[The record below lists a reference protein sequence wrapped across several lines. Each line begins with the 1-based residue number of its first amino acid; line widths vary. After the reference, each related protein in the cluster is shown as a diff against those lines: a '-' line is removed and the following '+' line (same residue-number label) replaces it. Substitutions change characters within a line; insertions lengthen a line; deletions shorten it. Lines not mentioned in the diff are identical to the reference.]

1 MLNRNIEFEG
11 APRYAPA
18 ADQAGE
24 PFWRSVLD
32 SLSAR
37 ICVLDERG
45 VILAVNQ
52 AWRRF
57 HHENGG
63 APGAAHEGIN
73 YLDVCER
80 AASTSAVGSV
90 DARAFGPL
98 LADVLAGRRERF
110 EYEYECHSLTEQR
123 WFIARVAHIEGAE
136 PRRVVVAH
144 KDITSPGLVREQLR
158 EREALL
164 VDLTASI
171 PGAVFRLLGSSRDE
185 QTFLFVS
192 QGIEALC
199 GLSPAVL
206 CRDARALWNLIDPR
220 DRDAHTRSLRT
231 AFDDASPWEH
241 EFRIR
246 SPGGV
251 VKWIHATATPKP
263 AEGEVLVWTGLLT
276 DVSAKRAVDDRL
288 AASESTYRT
297 LFETVPQGVV
307 YQDPSGRITSVNPAA
322 MRILGLTLD
331 QLQGRTS
338 IDSRWRSVHED
349 GTDFPGEEHPSM
361 VALRTGEPVR
371 NVVMGVRRPD
381 DTCVWILINAIP
393 LRGEDG
399 ALEQVYASFE
409 DITQRV
415 SLEQELKRQASTDF
429 LTGAANRRGLMA
441 RLDTEFRRT
450 RRLSASSCAVLAL
463 DLDHFKHI
471 NDTFGHAAGDIVLR
485 HLAGRA
491 QACIRDTDL
500 LARTG
505 GEEFAVLLP
514 DTPVAAAAQLAERL
528 RQDVERAE
536 IAFEGHVLRITV
548 SIGLAVIEPGD
559 AGIDAVL
566 SRADQALYRAKDG
579 GRNRVMA

>member
-1 MLNRNIEFEG
+1 MLNRSSELEG
-11 APRYAPA
+11 APHHAPA
-18 ADQAGE
+18 PDQAGE

-45 VILAVNQ
+45 FIVAVNQ

-57 HHENGG
+57 HDENGG

-80 AASTSAVGSV
+80 AASTSAAGSV
-90 DARAFGPL
+90 DATAFGPL

-110 EYEYECHSLTEQR
+110 EYEYECHSPTEQR
-123 WFIARVAHIEGAE
+123 WFIARVARIEGAE

-171 PGAVFRLLGSSRDE
+171 PGAVFRLLGSSRNE

-220 DRDAHTRSLRT
+220 DRDAHACALRT
-231 AFDDASPWEH
+231 AFDDASPWEQ

-246 SPGGV
+246 TPGGV
-251 VKWIHATATPKP
+251 VKWIHASATPKP
-263 AEGEVLVWTGLLT
+263 AEGEGVVWTGLLT
-276 DVSAKRAVDDRL
+276 DVSAKKAVDDRL

-307 YQDPSGRITSVNPAA
+307 YQDAGGRITSANPAA
-322 MRILGLTLD
+322 IRILGLTLD
-331 QLQGRTS
+331 QMQGRTS
-338 IDSRWRSVHED
+338 IDPRWRSVRED

-381 DTCVWILINAIP
+381 DTYVWILINAIP
-393 LRGEDG
+393 LHGEDG

-415 SLEQELKRQASTDF
+415 ALEQELKRQASTDF
-429 LTGAANRRGLMA
+429 LTGAVNRRGLMA
-441 RLDTEFRRT
+441 RLETEFRRT
-450 RRLSASSCAVLAL
+450 RRLLASSCAVLAL

-485 HLAGRA
+485 HLAGRV

>member
-1 MLNRNIEFEG
+1 MLNRNIESEG
-11 APRYAPA
+11 APFYAPA
-18 ADQAGE
+18 PDQAGE

-45 VILAVNQ
+45 FIVAVNQ

-57 HHENGG
+57 HDENGG
-63 APGAAHEGIN
+63 APGAAHEGVN

-90 DARAFGPL
+90 DAGAFGPL

-110 EYEYECHSLTEQR
+110 EYECHSPTEQH
-123 WFIARVAHIEGAE
+123 WFIARVAHIEGTE

-171 PGAVFRLLGSSRDE
+171 PGAVFRLLRSSPDK

-192 QGIEALC
+192 QGVEALC

-220 DRDAHTRSLRT
+220 DRDAHACALRT
-231 AFDDASPWEH
+231 AFEDASPWEH

-246 SPGGV
+246 TPGGV
-251 VKWIHATATPKP
+251 VKWISATATPKP
-263 AEGEVLVWTGLLT
+263 TEGEGVVWTGLLM
-276 DVSAKRAVDDRL
+276 DVSAKKAVDDRL

-297 LFETVPQGVV
+297 LFETGPQGVV
-307 YQDPSGRITSVNPAA
+307 YQDTSGRITSANPAA
-322 MRILGLTLD
+322 MRILGMTLD

-338 IDSRWRSVHED
+338 IDPRWRSVRED

-371 NVVMGVRRPD
+371 DVVMGVRRPD
-381 DTCVWILINAIP
+381 DTSVWILINAIP
-393 LRGEDG
+393 LHGEDG

-415 SLEQELKRQASTDF
+415 ALEQELKRQASTDF

-441 RLDTEFRRT
+441 RLETEFRRT
-450 RRLSASSCAVLAL
+450 RRLLASSCAVLAL

-471 NDTFGHAAGDIVLR
+471 NDTFGHAAGDVVLR
-485 HLAGRA
+485 HLAGRVR
-491 QACIRDTDL
+491 ACIRDTDL

-505 GEEFAVLLP
+505 GEEFTVLLP

-536 IAFEGHVLRITV
+536 VVFEGHVLRITV
-548 SIGLAVIEPGD
+548 SIGLAVIDPGD
-559 AGIDAVL
+559 DGIDAVL
-566 SRADQALYRAKDG
+566 SRTDQALYRAKDG